1 MNRTVFSLPEH
12 SEYLTHGGLSVRRA
26 VEHFS
31 GGASRLDKLIELLDR
46 RRGVVLSSGT
56 TVPGRYESFDLGF
69 SDPPFVLQTSG
80 VDFSLRALN
89 ERGEVLIAFLA
100 DTLREASVVFTDKT
114 ASRLA
119 GHIIRGK
126 APIEEDQRTRRASVM
141 SLVRD
146 LIANFAAGEDA
157 LLGLFGAFAY
167 DLVFQI
173 EDLVQKRPREKDQRD
188 IVLYVPDRLLAYD
201 RATSRGAVLSYDFAW
216 QGNSTDG
223 LSRQTPDSVYANTNR
238 QGFSDHAP
246 GEYQATVE
254 LARAAFARGDLFEA
268 VPGQLFAE
276 PCERT
281 PAEVFQRLCR
291 INPSPY
297 GALMNLGD
305 GEYLVSASPEMFV
318 RSDGKRVETCP
329 ISGTIARGIDAIGD
343 AEQIRQLLNSEKDE
357 FELNMCTD
365 VDRNDKARVCVPG
378 TIKVLARRQ
387 IETYSKLFHT
397 VDHVEGMLRP
407 GFDALDAFLTHA
419 WAVTVTGAPKLWAMQ
434 FVEDHERSPRR
445 WYAGAIG
452 CVNFDGS
459 INTGLTIRTIRMKD
473 GLAEVRV
480 GATCLFDSNPAA
492 EDRECQVK
500 AAALFQALRGDPAR
514 PLSSTAPDATG
525 SGKQVLLIDHD
536 DSFVHMLADYFR
548 QVGAQVTVVRYVH
561 ALDLLKQRKWDLL
574 VLSPGPGRPEDFG
587 ISGTIDAALK
597 KKMPIFGVCLGVQ
610 AIGEYFGGQL
620 GQLSQP
626 AHGRPSRVQIKGGRL
641 MRSLPNEIVIG
652 RYHSLYV
659 ERDSMPDVLEV
670 TASTEDG
677 VAMAIEHRTLPVGG
691 VQFHPESLMSLG
703 GEVGLRIVENAFRL
717 GAAIN

>member
-1 MNRTVFSLPEH
+1 MNRTVFSLPER
-12 SEYLTHGGLSVRRA
+12 SEYRTRGGLA
-26 VEHFS
+26 VTRVSEQFT
-31 GGASRLDKLIELLDR
+31 GGANRLDELIEQLDR

-56 TVPGRYESFDLGF
+56 TVPGRYDSFDLGF
-69 SDPPFVLQTSG
+69 ADPPLVLETSG
-80 VDFSLRALN
+80 VNFLLSALN
-89 ERGEVLIAFLA
+89 PRGEVLVAFLTDA
-100 DTLREASVVFTDKT
+100 LREPCVVITETT

-119 GHIIRGK
+119 GHILRGA
-126 APIEEDQRTRRASVM
+126 APVEEDQRTRRASVM

-146 LIANFAAGEDA
+146 LVATFAGNDDP

-173 EDLVQKRPREKDQRD
+173 EDLVQKRKREADQRD

-201 RATSRGAVLSYDFAW
+201 RATGRGVVLSYDFAW
-216 QGNSTDG
+216 KGKSTEG
-223 LSRQTPDSVYANTNR
+223 LPRATVESVYAKTPR

-254 LARAAFARGDLFEA
+254 TARAAFARGDLFEA

-276 PCERT
+276 ACERS

-305 GEYLVSASPEMFV
+305 GEFLVSASPEMFV
-318 RSDGKRVETCP
+318 RSDGRRVETCP
-329 ISGTIARGIDAIGD
+329 ISGTIARGVDAIGD

-407 GFDALDAFLTHA
+407 GFGSLDAFLTHA

-480 GATCLFDSNPAA
+480 GATCLFDSDPAA

-500 AAALFQALRGDPAR
+500 AAALFQALRGDPPK
-514 PLSSTAPDATG
+514 PLSTFAPDATG

-548 QVGAQVTVVRYVH
+548 QVGASVTVVRYVH
-561 ALDLLKQRKWDLL
+561 ALDMLKQKKWDLL
-574 VLSPGPGRPEDFG
+574 VLSPGPGRPEDFK
-587 ISGTIDAALK
+587 IASTIGAALE

-610 AIGEYFGGQL
+610 AIGEYFGGALRQL
-620 GQLSQP
+620 GQP
-626 AHGRPSRVQIKGGRL
+626 AHGRPSRVEVKGGRL
-641 MRSLPNEIVIG
+641 MQSLPNEIVIG

-659 ERDSMPDVLEV
+659 ERDSMPEVLVV

-677 VAMAIEHRTLPVGG
+677 VAMAIEHKTLPVGG

-703 GEVGLRIVENAFRL
+703 GEVGLRVVENAFRL
-717 GAAIN
+717 GVG